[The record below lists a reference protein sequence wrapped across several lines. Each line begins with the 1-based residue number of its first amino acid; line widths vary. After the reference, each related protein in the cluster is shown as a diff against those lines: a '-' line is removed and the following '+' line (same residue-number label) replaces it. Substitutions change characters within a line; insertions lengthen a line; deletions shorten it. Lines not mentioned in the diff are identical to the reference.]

1 MITQSFL
8 IELESSMLRS
18 FARAQ
23 RALTAEVPG
32 VLASAQF
39 NERFSK
45 EFMRHLQER
54 QGLLEQEIRQGGHE
68 DYVKIADNVYKVV
81 EQRVRSALTGN
92 SLHER
97 KLDEY
102 AFRKTVRDVKT
113 EVRSAFYERY
123 FSPSMVG
130 KQNS

>member
-1 MITQSFL
+1 MITQNFL
-8 IELESSMLRS
+8 FELESSMLRS

-23 RALTAEVPG
+23 RALTGETKG
-32 VLASAQF
+32 VLAGAQY
-39 NERFSK
+39 NERFAK

-54 QGLLEQEIRQGGHE
+54 RGLLEQEIRQGGHE
-68 DYVKIADNVYKVV
+68 EYAKIADNVYKVV
-81 EQRVRSALTGN
+81 EQQVRSALTGK

-102 AFRKTVRDVKT
+102 TFRKTVRDVKT